1 MKPQVSM
8 VVSAAVLRLAGSVW
22 GSAWRQDETSPSA
35 SHSHTRMVR
44 VCVLDCTGSP
54 PSDTVMGR
62 WYTLGDTQPLR
73 RVRTLAELSVRQT
86 GRQIVRQA
94 DRQTGGM
101 WEQNR
106 VRLIESETVTVV
118 IYEGEVGIF
127 LRFRRKCVPETLS
140 SYRLVRI
147 FGCYWLDQLRY
158 THAHTSGTEIRNTL
172 HIHVGVFTSK
182 NVYLPCSCAGTQE
195 NFVIVRY

>member
-44 VCVLDCTGSP
+44 ACVLDCTGSP
-54 PSDTVMGR
+54 LSDTMMGR

-86 GRQIVRQA
+86 
-94 DRQTGGM
+94 
-101 WEQNR
+101 N
-106 VRLIESETVTVV
+106 SETSWQTDRWNVRAKPSVT
-118 IYEGEVGIF
+118 YREWD
-127 LRFRRKCVPETLS
+127 
-140 SYRLVRI
+140 SYRGYLWGWSWDFSSLQEKVCT
-147 FGCYWLDQLRY
+147 GNAVLLSACPHLWLLLIGPAEIH
-158 THAHTSGTEIRNTL
+158 THTSGTEIQNTL